1 MVRSLRECSISGSG
15 WPARSNFLL
24 YAWAVEK
31 RTHVV
36 FVEAE
41 VHDSGNGISA
51 MGQGLVSASATL
63 ETKT

>member
-1 MVRSLRECSISGSG
+1 M
-15 WPARSNFLL
+15 L

-41 VHDSGNGISA
+41 VHDSGNGVTA
-51 MGQGLVSASATL
+51 LGQGLVAASATL
-63 ETKT
+63 ERKT